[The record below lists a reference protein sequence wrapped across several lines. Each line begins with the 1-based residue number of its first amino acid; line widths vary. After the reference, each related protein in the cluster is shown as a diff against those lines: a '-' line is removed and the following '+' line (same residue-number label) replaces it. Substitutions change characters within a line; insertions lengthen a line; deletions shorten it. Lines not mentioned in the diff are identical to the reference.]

1 MYNLKLQRIIINDY
15 KILIR
20 KKNFGSVNEGF
31 KNCRSICLQNNLNFN
46 KLKNEDGLGR
56 SNGLFK
62 CKNVNINNKL
72 YQSRTYASSPL
83 PLDDT
88 DFSPPIVRYEG
99 IMKLFVDSPPIE
111 FCQESLVS
119 LHSSTGLPWW
129 ATIVLVTCTGR
140 TLVTLPCA
148 LYQQYIF
155 AKLTHLKYE
164 MNEIVKDLKHET
176 NVAVTIYG
184 WTEAYGRSV
193 YNRSLKKQWN
203 KLIIRDNCH
212 PMKGLILML
221 AQVPLWVILS
231 ASFRNLCFMLPQPTT
246 AAQQTFLELSVE
258 GFGWI
263 SNLTAVDSYYILP
276 ILVGVFTLAN
286 IEIVHML
293 KTKDPSKTQKF
304 SLYFGRAISLII
316 VPLACIVPSGM
327 SLYWTTSS
335 AYSIFQNLL
344 IVSPKFRRFSRIPET
359 EEDREH
365 PYRFL
370 FDKIKKRIG
379 LKNS

>member
-148 LYQQYIF
+148 LYQVIILYINLF
-155 AKLTHLKYE
+155 
-164 MNEIVKDLKHET
+164 
-176 NVAVTIYG
+176 
-184 WTEAYGRSV
+184 
-193 YNRSLKKQWN
+193 
-203 KLIIRDNCH
+203 
-212 PMKGLILML
+212 
-221 AQVPLWVILS
+221 ILS
-231 ASFRNLCFMLPQPTT
+231 RLIQILDFVSTRKWDSSYSNFVGMLRNFM
-246 AAQQTFLELSVE
+246 F
-258 GFGWI
+258 
-263 SNLTAVDSYYILP
+263 Y
-276 ILVGVFTLAN
+276 VGQG
-286 IEIVHML
+286 
-293 KTKDPSKTQKF
+293 SRQ
-304 SLYFGRAISLII
+304 
-316 VPLACIVPSGM
+316 
-327 SLYWTTSS
+327 
-335 AYSIFQNLL
+335 L
-344 IVSPKFRRFSRIPET
+344 IV
-359 EEDREH
+359 
-365 PYRFL
+365 FL
-370 FDKIKKRIG
+370 FFNKVV
-379 LKNS
+379 